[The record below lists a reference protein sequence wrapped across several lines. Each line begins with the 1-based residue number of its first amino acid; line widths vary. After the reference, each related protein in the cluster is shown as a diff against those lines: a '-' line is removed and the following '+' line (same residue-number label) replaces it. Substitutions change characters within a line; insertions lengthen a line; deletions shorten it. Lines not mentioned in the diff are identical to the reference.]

1 MNELPPL
8 LDVDNIDFSE
18 GGEYE
23 EDSEDATITVRL
35 LVKEKFVNDI
45 DYVNAK
51 LNRVLA
57 TYFYL
62 VDDGIPAVADN
73 EVEVVDMMLILKFDQ
88 MNISNQR
95 CLVLIYDRVSKRKV
109 NPDLFFIKHDPTI
122 FGFT

>member
-1 MNELPPL
+1 MDELPPL
-8 LDVDNIDFSE
+8 LDVNNIDFSE

-35 LVKEKFVNDI
+35 LIKEKFVNDI

-109 NPDLFFIKHDPTI
+109 NPSPFFIKHDPTI